1 MTSRILRYGPPA
13 VAGLMVGFAIHAAR
27 AEDTVG
33 SLLHNPKHLDAVQAG
48 CKANAPW
55 ATESVC
61 RTASEALR
69 RRFPWPRRPLHA
81 APRRP
86 VPEQADNEARAPAGD
101 HAGCASP
108 SHAPAPQRRPVTR
121 AP

>member
-13 VAGLMVGFAIHAAR
+13 VAGLMIGLAIHAAR
-27 AEDTVG
+27 AEDTVV
-33 SLLHNPKHLDAVQAG
+33 SLLRDPRHLDAVQAG

-69 RRFPWPRRPLHA
+69 RRFLGQGVPYTPHRVDPFPSKPTMRLARPPA
-81 APRRP
+81 TRP
-86 VPEQADNEARAPAGD
+86 EAHHHPARQ
-101 HAGCASP
+101 HTNA
-108 SHAPAPQRRPVTR
+108 VL
-121 AP
+121 